1 MNLQQR
7 IELLIKLKT
16 FIEEDNNEQWEA
28 ARTKASLTN
37 PWFTSQFIDRAVK
50 QITAFFLDEKKLK
63 QWVYTYSIP
72 EENNNPKTVGI
83 VMAGNIPLVGFHDFL
98 CAFITGNKSLIK
110 LSSQDEV
117 LLQFFTT
124 KLNEWNSEISQL
136 IKFATTLKN
145 CDAYIATGSNNSSR
159 YFEYYFAKY
168 PHIIRRNRT
177 SIAILEGNETKEE
190 LQNLS
195 TDIQL
200 YFGLGCRNV
209 TKLYVPQQ
217 YDFMKLLEA
226 LKNYDYLIEFHK
238 YKHNFDYQLALL
250 IMNNKQYMN
259 NGSILLSE
267 NASVFSAISHLHY
280 EYYNNKE
287 ILIEQLSQNNNIQC
301 IVAKEFI
308 PFGKAQEPALTD
320 YADGIDTIQF
330 LLSLN

>member
-7 IELLIKLKT
+7 IDLLTKLKT
-16 FIEEDNNEQWEA
+16 FIEEEHNEQWAEA
-28 ARTKASLTN
+28 KQRATLLN
-37 PWFTSQFIDRAVK
+37 PWFIPEFLETAIK
-50 QITAFFLDEKKLK
+50 LITNNFLYEKKLK
-63 QWVYTYSIP
+63 AWMTAYDIP
-72 EENNNPKTVGI
+72 EANKNPKTIGI

-98 CAFITGNKSLIK
+98 CGFITGHQLLIK

-117 LLQFFTT
+117 LLQTIVA
-124 KLNEWNSEISQL
+124 KLIEWNKEAASFIQ
-136 IKFATTLKN
+136 FATTLKN

-177 SIAILEGNETKEE
+177 SVAVLEGDESKET
-190 LQNLS
+190 LQQLA

-217 YDFMKLLEA
+217 YDFMKLLDA
-226 LKNYDYLIEFHK
+226 LKTYEYLIEFHK

-259 NGSILLSE
+259 NGSIVISE
-267 NASVFSAISHLHY
+267 NASIFSAISHLHY
-280 EYYNNKE
+280 EYYDNKE
-287 ILIEQLSQNNNIQC
+287 VLTEQLYATNDIQC
-301 IVAKEFI
+301 IVGKGFI
-308 PFGKAQEPALTD
+308 PFGKAQKPALTD
-320 YADGIDTIQF
+320 YADGIDTMQF
-330 LLSLN
+330 LLGL

>member
-7 IELLIKLKT
+7 TDLLTKLKT
-16 FIEEDNNEQWEA
+16 FIEDENNEQWA
-28 ARTKASLTN
+28 AAKQRATLLN
-37 PWFTSQFIDRAVK
+37 PWFIPEFLETAVQ
-50 QITAFFLDEKKLK
+50 QIADNFLSEEKLK
-63 QWVYTYSIP
+63 AWMAAYAIP
-72 EENNNPKTVGI
+72 EENHNPKTIGI

-98 CAFITGNKSLIK
+98 CGFITGHKLLIK

-117 LLQFFTT
+117 LLKVMVN
-124 KLNEWNSEISQL
+124 KLIEWNSEVSAL
-136 IKFATTLKN
+136 IQFATTLKN

-177 SIAILEGNETKEE
+177 SVGVLEGDETKET
-190 LQNLS
+190 LQQLA

-226 LKNYDYLIEFHK
+226 LKTYEYLIEFHK

-259 NGSILLSE
+259 NGSIVISE
-267 NASVFSAISHLHY
+267 NASIFSAISHLHY
-280 EYYNNKE
+280 EYYDNKE
-287 ILIEQLSQNNNIQC
+287 VLTEQLSANNDIQC
-301 IVAKEFI
+301 IVGKGFI
-308 PFGKAQEPALTD
+308 PFGKAQEPTLSD
-320 YADGIDTIQF
+320 YADGVDTMQF
-330 LLSLN
+330 LLDLN

>member
-28 ARTKASLTN
+28 AKTKASLTN
-37 PWFTSQFIDRAVK
+37 PWFTPEFIDIAVK
-50 QITAFFLDEKKLK
+50 QITANFLDEKKLQ
-63 QWVYTYSIP
+63 QWVSVYSIP
-72 EENNNPKTVGI
+72 EKNNNPKTVGI

-98 CAFITGNKSLIK
+98 CGFITGHKLLIK

-117 LLQFFTT
+117 LLPFFVS
-124 KLNEWNSEISQL
+124 KLIEWNNEVKQL
-136 IKFATTLKN
+136 IEFATTLKN
-145 CDAYIATGSNNSSR
+145 CDAYIATGSNNSGR

-177 SIAILEGNETKEE
+177 SVAVLEGNETKEE

-200 YFGLGCRNV
+200 YFGLGCRNI

-226 LKNYDYLIEFHK
+226 LRTYDYLIEFHK

-280 EYYNNKE
+280 DYYSDKE
-287 ILIEQLSQNNNIQC
+287 ILIEQLSQNNDIQC
-301 IVAKEFI
+301 IVGKEFI
-308 PFGKAQEPALTD
+308 PFGKAQEPTLTD

-330 LLSLN
+330 LLDLN

>member
-7 IELLIKLKT
+7 TDLLIKLKT
-16 FIEEDNNEQWEA
+16 FIEDENNEQWKEA
-28 ARTKASLTN
+28 KQQATLMN
-37 PWFTSQFIDRAVK
+37 PWFIPEFLETAIK
-50 QITAFFLDEKKLK
+50 QIADNFLDGNKLN
-63 QWVYTYSIP
+63 QWAASYNIP
-72 EENNNPKTVGI
+72 EENTSPATIGI

-98 CAFITGNKSLIK
+98 CGFITGHQLLIK

-117 LLQFFTT
+117 LLKVIVN
-124 KLNEWNSEISQL
+124 KLIEWNDEVKELVQ
-136 IKFATTLKN
+136 FAATLKN

-177 SIAILEGNETKEE
+177 SVAVLEGNETKEA
-190 LQNLS
+190 LQNLA

-209 TKLYVPQQ
+209 TKLYVPRQ
-217 YDFMKLLEA
+217 YDFMKLLDA
-226 LKNYDYLIEFHK
+226 LKTYDHLIEFHK

-259 NGSILLSE
+259 NGSIVISE
-267 NASVFSAISHLHY
+267 NASIFSAISHLHY
-280 EYYNNKE
+280 EYYDNKE
-287 ILIEQLSQNNNIQC
+287 VLIEQLFANNDIQC
-301 IVAKEFI
+301 IVGKDFI

-320 YADGIDTIQF
+320 YADGVDTIKF
-330 LLSLN
+330 LLGL